1 MTSYNLSFEITHYYG
16 WTWHRVV
23 LLCISRKVVNMVE
36 YYLGPPDIGQLCHT
50 CWWMIISQ
58 AGRFSADCNWS
69 EIVTWTYDC
78 FLKEGGRR
86 AVILHCT
93 SNWDSD
99 PCTTTTF
106 QIHTQLHTA
115 YFCHW
120 SFQPKGKIF
129 LEQSL
134 LKDCKCDKELFLLK
148 KNAHKRTYMRG
159 RKNSIEK
166 YSCWYFSSLSI
177 PLHVWLKDI

>member
-1 MTSYNLSFEITHYYG
+1 MVLKKGCDYG
-16 WTWHRVV
+16 WIVIRTPLV
-23 LLCISRKVVNMVE
+23 
-36 YYLGPPDIGQLCHT
+36 IGQLCHT
-50 CWWMIISQ
+50 WTWWWMIISQ

-106 QIHTQLHTA
+106 QIHTQLRTA
-115 YFCHW
+115 CFFHW
-120 SFQPKGKIF
+120 SFHPKEKIF

-134 LKDCKCDKELFLLK
+134 LKDYKCDKETFLLK

-166 YSCWYFSSLSI
+166 YSCWCFSSLSI

>member
-1 MTSYNLSFEITHYYG
+1 MFNIIVIIIITFMINVTLPSSSFYYMDSTLLRMISYNLSFELTHYYG

-23 LLCISRKVVNMVE
+23 LKKGCDYGWIVIRTPLV
-36 YYLGPPDIGQLCHT
+36 IGQLCHT
-50 CWWMIISQ
+50 WTLWWMIISQ

-106 QIHTQLHTA
+106 QIHTQLCTA
-115 YFCHW
+115 CFFHW
-120 SFQPKGKIF
+120 SFHPKKKIF

-134 LKDCKCDKELFLLK
+134 LKD
-148 KNAHKRTYMRG
+148 
-159 RKNSIEK
+159 
-166 YSCWYFSSLSI
+166 
-177 PLHVWLKDI
+177 